1 MGLLKKFQGC
11 RFIYTEVYENHKSP
25 MSQCC
30 GPSKLVNDCKGAVH
44 SFAQVLRYSHV
55 HPQWKALS
63 QKKKTHLSN
72 GIHTLV
78 SIWNHRNK
86 RKGKSLR

>member
-63 QKKKTHLSN
+63 QKKKNSFKQ
-72 GIHTLV
+72 
-78 SIWNHRNK
+78 WNTYISLYL
-86 RKGKSLR
+86 KSQK